1 LVLTDEERKAK
12 TKQYAKKYREK
23 SKEKINICGKKFRE
37 ELKFEV
43 FSTLSKLLSSS
54 KIPCCRCCGESSYIE
69 FLTIDHIDGRKNLP
83 KNEQKLKGEKLNL
96 WLKKNNYPNGFQ
108 VLCWNCNLVKGSFGQ
123 CPHEELKK

>member
-1 LVLTDEERKAK
+1 LVQSDEEYEAK
-12 TKQYAKKYREK
+12 TKELQTK
-23 SKEKINICGKKFRE
+23 SKNKLKKNIISKKFRE
-37 ELKFEV
+37 ELKLEV
-43 FSTLSKLLSSS
+43 FSNLSKLYSNS